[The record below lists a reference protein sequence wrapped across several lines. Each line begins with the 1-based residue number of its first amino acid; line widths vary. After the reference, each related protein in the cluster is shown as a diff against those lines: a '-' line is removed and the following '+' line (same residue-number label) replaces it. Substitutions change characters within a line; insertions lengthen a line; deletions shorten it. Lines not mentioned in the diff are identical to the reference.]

1 MNDEWQQTDQ
11 IVMSVQTAEIRQ
23 SGINEAP
30 TLNLSCGLVNIARG
44 QCFLK
49 IEAKKQ
55 SADFDDGVES
65 IGTLTIEI
73 DRPVIQGTAAIPK
86 SLYDSLVMRLASAP
100 PRPVSISLSI
110 EQKLAVSLEGDL
122 RIDDVTEVVVNNLS
136 VTIPLK

>member
-1 MNDEWQQTDQ
+1 MSDEWQQTDQ
-11 IVMSVQTAEIRQ
+11 TVMSVQTAEIRQ
-23 SGINEAP
+23 SGINETP

-49 IEAKKQ
+49 IEAEKQ
-55 SADFDDGVES
+55 SGDFDNGVTS
-65 IGTLTIEI
+65 IGSLTIEI
-73 DRPVIQGTAAIPK
+73 DRPVIQGTATIPE
-86 SLYDSLVMRLASAP
+86 SLYDSLVTRLASAP

-110 EQKLAVSLEGDL
+110 AQKLAVSLEGDL

>member
-1 MNDEWQQTDQ
+1 MNDEWQQTNQ
-11 IVMSVQTAEIRQ
+11 IVMSVQTAELRQ

-55 SADFDDGVES
+55 SADFDDGVEY

-73 DRPVIQGTAAIPK
+73 DRPVIQGTAAIPE
-86 SLYDSLVMRLASAP
+86 SLYDSLVTRLASAP
-100 PRPVSISLSI
+100 PRPVSISLNI
-110 EQKLAVSLEGDL
+110 AQKLAVSLEGDL

>member
-1 MNDEWQQTDQ
+1 MTDEWQQTDQ

-49 IEAKKQ
+49 IEAKNQ

-65 IGTLTIEI
+65 IGSLTIEI

-110 EQKLAVSLEGDL
+110 AQKLAVSLEGDL
-122 RIDDVTEVVVNNLS
+122 RIDDVTEVDVNNLS

>member
-1 MNDEWQQTDQ
+1 MNDEWQQTNQ
-11 IVMSVQTAEIRQ
+11 IVMSVQTAELRQ

-86 SLYDSLVMRLASAP
+86 SLYDSLVTRLANAP
-100 PRPVSISLSI
+100 PRPASISVSIA
-110 EQKLAVSLEGDL
+110 QNLAVSLEGDL
-122 RIDDVTEVVVNNLS
+122 RIDDVTEVDVNNLS

>member
-11 IVMSVQTAEIRQ
+11 IVMSVQTAELRQ

-30 TLNLSCGLVNIARG
+30 TLHLSCGLVNIARG

-49 IEAKKQ
+49 IEAERQ
-55 SADFDDGVES
+55 GGDFDNCTTA
-65 IGTLTIEI
+65 IGRLTIEI
-73 DRPVIQGTAAIPK
+73 DRPVIQGTATIPIA
-86 SLYDSLVMRLASAP
+86 LYDSIVTRLASAP

-110 EQKLAVSLEGDL
+110 AQKLAVSLEGDL
-122 RIDDVTEVVVNNLS
+122 RIDDVTEVVINNLS

>member
-1 MNDEWQQTDQ
+1 MTDEWQQTDQ

-110 EQKLAVSLEGDL
+110 AQKLAVSLEGDL
-122 RIDDVTEVVVNNLS
+122 RIDDVTEVVVNDLS

>member
-1 MNDEWQQTDQ
+1 MTDEWQQTDQ

-110 EQKLAVSLEGDL
+110 AQKLAVSLEGDL
-122 RIDDVTEVVVNNLS
+122 RIDDVTEVDVNNLS

>member
-1 MNDEWQQTDQ
+1 MTDEWQQTDQ

-49 IEAKKQ
+49 IEAEKQ
-55 SADFDDGVES
+55 SGDFDNGTTS
-65 IGTLTIEI
+65 IGSLTIEI
-73 DRPVIQGTAAIPK
+73 DRPVIQGKATIPK
-86 SLYDSLVMRLASAP
+86 SLYDSLVTRLASAP

-110 EQKLAVSLEGDL
+110 AQKLAVSLEGDL

>member
-1 MNDEWQQTDQ
+1 MNDEWQQTNQ
-11 IVMSVQTAEIRQ
+11 IVMSVQTAELRQ

-55 SADFDDGVES
+55 SGDFDNGVSS
-65 IGTLTIEI
+65 IGSLTIEI
-73 DRPVIQGTAAIPK
+73 DRPVIQGTAKIPK
-86 SLYDSLVMRLASAP
+86 SLFDSLVTRLASAP

-110 EQKLAVSLEGDL
+110 AQKLAVSLEGDL
-122 RIDDVTEVVVNNLS
+122 RIDDVTEVDVNNLS

>member
-49 IEAKKQ
+49 IETKKQ
-55 SADFDDGVES
+55 SGDFDNGVTS
-65 IGTLTIEI
+65 VGSLTIEI
-73 DRPVIQGTAAIPK
+73 DRPVIQGTATIPE
-86 SLYDSLVMRLASAP
+86 SLYDSLVTRLASAP

-110 EQKLAVSLEGDL
+110 AQKLAVSLEGDL

>member
-11 IVMSVQTAEIRQ
+11 IVMSVQTAELRQ
-23 SGINEAP
+23 SGISEAP

-49 IEAKKQ
+49 IEAEKQ
-55 SADFDDGVES
+55 
-65 IGTLTIEI
+65 IGEIYNGATAIGSLTIEI
-73 DRPVIQGTAAIPK
+73 DRPVIQGTVTIPK
-86 SLYDSLVMRLASAP
+86 SLYDSLVARLASAP

-110 EQKLAVSLEGDL
+110 AQKLAVSLEGDL

-136 VTIPLK
+136 VTLPLK

>member
-55 SADFDDGVES
+55 SADFDDGMEP
-65 IGTLTIEI
+65 IGSLTIEI

-86 SLYDSLVMRLASAP
+86 SLYDSLVTRLASAP

-110 EQKLAVSLEGDL
+110 AQNLAVSLEGDL